1 MKNLSDYLKASLCTT
16 AFSTALLAPIGAQA
30 NDNSVVVRGT
40 GMSVAEAI
48 EQIEKSTDYTFS
60 TKKVILVLFLRM
72 ILTLTAISMKCW
84 RPCLM
89 EMASIM

>member
-40 GMSVAEAI
+40 G
-48 EQIEKSTDYTFS
+48 QG
-60 TKKVILVLFLRM
+60 
-72 ILTLTAISMKCW
+72 
-84 RPCLM
+84 
-89 EMASIM
+89 